1 MFCSKC
7 GTQLPND
14 AKVCPSCGTP
24 VTSGNDINVKDI
36 ASFAGNKA
44 KDTLDTIV
52 NKTTEYGSELKQKSQ
67 EMQKAMEQQI
77 EQQREQRISNAN
89 HAINNMFVDT
99 DECEISTLGGSYLN
113 NFLLTGTL
121 KKGFCTLTDKRV
133 YFRGNCYSRFGN
145 EYRTNREERI
155 VGLKDITGTGFV
167 DIRYWWL
174 KLIFIM
180 SAILS
185 LSFFILNESMPYNQH
200 TTQTTAEFCTFFCC
214 ITIISLLSYI
224 FFRKRYFEISYTGG
238 NIAFKASNYT
248 ISETQDFQKALH
260 SAKDRSDAMS

>member
-1 MFCSKC
+1 
-7 GTQLPND
+7 
-14 AKVCPSCGTP
+14 
-24 VTSGNDINVKDI
+24 
-36 ASFAGNKA
+36 
-44 KDTLDTIV
+44 
-52 NKTTEYGSELKQKSQ
+52 
-67 EMQKAMEQQI
+67 MEQQI
-77 EQQREQRISNAN
+77 EQQKEQRISNAN
-89 HAINNMFVDT
+89 HAINNMFVNN

-121 KKGFCTLTDKRV
+121 KKGFCVLTDKRV

-214 ITIISLLSYI
+214 ITIILKYPTLAETSRSNPLTIPYLRHRIS
-224 FFRKRYFEISYTGG
+224 KRLCT
-238 NIAFKASNYT
+238 AQRT
-248 ISETQDFQKALH
+248 DL
-260 SAKDRSDAMS
+260 ML